1 MSAPPQNQDH
11 AIGVVTNGSQHLV
24 PRVQHPHPRYG
35 EARAKAHHLETSIED
50 AQQAYAKQLSGII
63 RKLQRQFY
71 AKYGDRIQELED
83 LQEAIGN
90 IQYSGM
96 KNLKRQLTHLYMMSD
111 TDEDGSQTGGGGG
124 NGMGKEQMQQTAK
137 KLYAQYKAQYF
148 PADDYQRKRD
158 EEARKLQLSIMGSL
172 GGGGGGAIISPS
184 HGYAGGRRGPPT
196 MLGGFGHV
204 ADDADDDEDV
214 GAMAM

>member
-1 MSAPPQNQDH
+1 MNASSDAGNSSS
-11 AIGVVTNGSQHLV
+11 GGQHIV
-24 PRVQHPHPRYG
+24 PHVQQPHPRYG
-35 EARAKAHHLETSIED
+35 EARAKAHQLETTIED
-50 AQQAYAKQLSGII
+50 AQQAYAKQLSTII

-71 AKYGDRIQELED
+71 AKYGGRIQELED

-111 TDEDGSQTGGGGG
+111 AEEEGGSQTGGGGIS
-124 NGMGKEQMQQTAK
+124 KDQMQQTAK
-137 KLYAQYKAQYF
+137 QLYAQYKAQYF
-148 PADDYQRKRD
+148 PNDDYQRKRD

-172 GGGGGGAIISPS
+172 GGALTQHQSAPNGQMHRRVPPS
-184 HGYAGGRRGPPT
+184 
-196 MLGGFGHV
+196 MLGEFSLT
-204 ADDADDDEDV
+204 ADNDDGDDEDV